1 LLKQRRFKHGVFLMD
16 SLLYV
21 CLDVL
26 VCCSAHFLKIGL
38 VFVFTAQKM

>member
-1 LLKQRRFKHGVFLMD
+1 MD

-26 VCCSAHFLKIGL
+26 VYFSAHFLKIGL
-38 VFVFTAQKM
+38 VFIFTARKM